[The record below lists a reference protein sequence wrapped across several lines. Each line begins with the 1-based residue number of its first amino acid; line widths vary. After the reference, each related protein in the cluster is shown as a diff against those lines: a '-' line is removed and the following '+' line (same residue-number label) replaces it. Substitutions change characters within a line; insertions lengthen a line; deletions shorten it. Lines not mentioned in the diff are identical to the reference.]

1 MSRIE
6 KKFSIPKTK
15 FNKEFKN
22 LNFTHMAN
30 QNSAWARGLEPFS
43 FGKVHQ
49 NMAIPH
55 EIQKLQSTN

>member
-1 MSRIE
+1 
-6 KKFSIPKTK
+6 
-15 FNKEFKN
+15 
-22 LNFTHMAN
+22 MAN

-55 EIQKLQSTN
+55 KIQKNSVNKLTLK